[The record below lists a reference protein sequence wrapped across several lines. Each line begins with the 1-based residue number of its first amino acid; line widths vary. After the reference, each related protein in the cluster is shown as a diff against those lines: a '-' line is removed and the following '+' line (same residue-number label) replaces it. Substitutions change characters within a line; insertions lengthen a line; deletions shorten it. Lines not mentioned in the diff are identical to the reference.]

1 MAVYASRV
9 GLSLIALCIFLGVIH
24 QCLGRRVKNKYDY
37 QPNWPSLDSRP
48 LPAWYD
54 EAKVGIFMHW
64 GVFSV
69 PSFGSAW
76 FWWRWKSQLL
86 PPYVEFMKQNYPPGF
101 TYADFAPQFT
111 TEFYDPKTFAEIVQ
125 ASGAK

>member
-1 MAVYASRV
+1 MALKTVLVFAAICALLPALASAV
-9 GLSLIALCIFLGVIH
+9 G
-24 QCLGRRVKNKYDY
+24 KY
-37 QPNWPSLDSRP
+37 QPNWPSLDARP

-54 EAKVGIFMHW
+54 EAKVGVFMHW

-69 PSFGSAW
+69 PSFGSEW
-76 FWWRWKSQLL
+76 FWWHWKGQPLA
-86 PPYVEFMKQNYPPGF
+86 PYVEFMKQNYRPGF
-101 TYADFAPQFT
+101 TYADFAPHFT